1 MSVLEAFLLG
11 LVQGITEFL
20 PISSSGHLLLASQ
33 WFEIPASQNLF
44 FILSLHLATCLSIL
58 LVFYKDIFFLVK
70 GGFVLSVVSRSMES
84 RHSIIFKNSYR
95 SYPYCFGS
103 GCFLKNKLLCFSGS
117 SFSSSC
123 NAFFNGLFLLILK
136 IQKQQ

>member
-58 LVFYKDIFFLVK
+58 LVFYKDIFFLAKEVFAVI
-70 GGFVLSVVSRSMES
+70 GIRSMES
-84 RHSIIFKNSYR
+84 RHSI
-95 SYPYCFGS
+95 
-103 GCFLKNKLLCFSGS
+103 
-117 SFSSSC
+117 
-123 NAFFNGLFLLILK
+123 FFQK
-136 IQKQQ
+136 IIKA

>member
-58 LVFYKDIFFLVK
+58 LVFYKDIFFLAKEVLCCQWYQGQWNQGIQLFLK
-70 GGFVLSVVSRSMES
+70 ILIAAIPIALVGF
-84 RHSIIFKNSYR
+84 
-95 SYPYCFGS
+95 
-103 GCFLKNKLLCFSGS
+103 FLKNKLLCFLEK
-117 SFSSSC
+117 
-123 NAFFNGLFLLILK
+123 ALF
-136 IQKQQ
+136 